1 MWNGN
6 AIFIGRPIFVGGGP
20 PPEPEFANT
29 QWQLITQQWQ
39 TITTT
44 WN

>member
-1 MWNGN
+1 M
-6 AIFIGRPIFVGGGP
+6 FIGVGIRVRGRVSSIH
-20 PPEPEFANT
+20 FAFQ

>member
-1 MWNGN
+1 M
-6 AIFIGRPIFVGGGP
+6 PFVGIGVGVGRQRF
-20 PPEPEFANT
+20 E
-29 QWQLITQQWQ
+29 WQLITQQWQ

>member
-1 MWNGN
+1 MFGI
-6 AIFIGRPIFVGGGP
+6 AIGIGAGIGRRIIKTATAP
-20 PPEPEFANT
+20 PFAST
-29 QWQLITQQWQ
+29 QWQLITAQWQ

>member
-1 MWNGN
+1 M
-6 AIFIGRPIFVGGGP
+6 FIGIAIHIGIMPNGGAVP
-20 PPEPEFANT
+20 PPFSNT